1 MLTRSDTIAGAE
13 VHVRDLAKALKARG
27 HEATV
32 LVGGNGPFCEDL
44 RRNEIP
50 YRALPMLM
58 RPIDP
63 FRDALALVQIRRHL
77 KELQPDLV
85 ATHSSKAG
93 VLGRL
98 AARSL
103 GLPVT
108 FTAHGWA
115 FTPGVS
121 PSAAALYRVVERLAA
136 PFASRIITVAHHD
149 RELALREHVGRADQ
163 ITTIHYGIPAI
174 ADALHAQP
182 ERDPP
187 RIVMI
192 ARFDVQKD
200 HETLFRALANLQALE
215 WTLELLGDG
224 PNEAQTRAMAQHLGI
239 ADRVQFSGLR
249 GDVAERLARAQILV
263 LMSHYEGFPIS
274 ILEGM
279 RAGLPVIA
287 SDVAG
292 VRESVEDGRTGLLVP
307 RRDVASSKL
316 ALERLI
322 SSGAI
327 RREMGAAGQKRFE
340 ENFTFDKMV
349 DSTIAVYRA
358 AIRQFP
364 PAWGR

>member
-1 MLTRSDTIAGAE
+1 
-13 VHVRDLAKALKARG
+13 
-27 HEATV
+27 
-32 LVGGNGPFCEDL
+32 
-44 RRNEIP
+44 
-50 YRALPMLM
+50 M

-307 RRDVASSKL
+307 RRDVAASKL